1 VGSELFRSFEGNY
14 HLMGVGGAGVSAL
27 ALLLK
32 GWGFEVSGCDVD
44 VEDGYADAVRRR
56 GVRVYR
62 GHSPEHLVLE
72 RCDRVVFSKAVDRSN
87 EELVAAIRMGLS
99 VESRSSFL
107 GRVFNAMRSIGVS
120 GTHGKTTT
128 TSMVAFALKGLGFDL
143 TALVGGEVPSWG
155 ANVLLGDS
163 DLLVCEVDESDRQMA
178 EYSPY
183 ISVLTNLELDHAD
196 VYRDVGQ
203 IYEVFLSY
211 VMNSKRGGAL
221 VYWGDD
227 PLLSRLAGEVS
238 RARSD
243 LALLD
248 YALGSRARL
257 GAVGIRQEGRS
268 ALFTLLADGSPVGE
282 VRLGVPGEHNVLNAL
297 AAMAVVAAMGL
308 PLSSALGS
316 LEGFRGAKRR
326 LTVVGEAGGV
336 VFVDDYAHHPTE
348 IRRTLATARSVWP
361 GRRLVV
367 LFQPHRFSR
376 FARFAAE
383 FAEVLAEGA
392 DLLFVLPVFSASE
405 ARPEDFGS
413 KTELFLDVLYGR
425 KGAGDIILL
434 DGVDCDTGG
443 VTGLLMPGDLVVSLG
458 AGDVNVLLRRVFE
471 DWCRLKEV

>member
-1 VGSELFRSFEGNY
+1 MRSELLRPFEGTY
-14 HLMGVGGAGVSAL
+14 HLMGIGGAGVSGL

-32 GWGFEVSGCDVD
+32 GWGFEVSGCDVSA
-44 VEDGYADAVRRR
+44 EDGYADAVRRR
-56 GVRVYR
+56 GIRVYS
-62 GHSPEHLVLE
+62 GHSPEHLALE
-72 RCDRVVFSKAVDRSN
+72 GCDRVIFSKAVDRSN
-87 EELVAAIRMGLS
+87 EELVAALRMGLF

-128 TSMVAFALKGLGFDL
+128 TSMVAFALGHLGLDL
-143 TALVGGEVPSWG
+143 TALVGGEVSGWG
-155 ANVLLGDS
+155 SNVLLGNS

-183 ISVLTNLELDHAD
+183 VSVLTNLELDHAD
-196 VYRDVGQ
+196 VYGDVGQ

-211 VMNSKRGGAL
+211 VVNSKRDGAL
-221 VYWGDD
+221 VYWGED

-238 RARSD
+238 RLRPD
-243 LALLD
+243 LRLLD
-248 YALGSRARL
+248 YALGSRSAL
-257 GAVGIRQEGRS
+257 GAVGIRQEGKS
-268 ALFTLLADGSPVGE
+268 ASFTLLEDGSPVGE

-297 AAMAVVAAMGL
+297 AAMAVVKAMGL
-308 PLSSALGS
+308 PLSGALSS

-326 LTVVGEAGGV
+326 LTVIGEASDV

-348 IRRTLATARSVWP
+348 IKRTLAAARSVWP
-361 GRRLVV
+361 GRRVVV

-376 FARFAAE
+376 FARFAAD
-383 FAEVLAEGA
+383 FAEVLAEA
-392 DLLFVLPVFSASE
+392 SDLLFVLPVFAASE
-405 ARPEDFGS
+405 PRPEDFGS
-413 KTELFLDVLYGR
+413 KMEVFFRVLYGR
-425 KGAGDIILL
+425 KGARDIILL
-434 DGVDCDTGG
+434 DGVDCDARG